1 MLEGETQFRQFAR
14 IAQNYAVLVSEIVRK
29 ADSFQPSDVCR
40 DCRDIR
46 KVDSYVTSGAAA
58 AVPQIK
64 TIATNAKVPARIIA
78 TVLSRLLFLAE
89 FLESRIAAQRI
100 PNRIEPK

>member
-1 MLEGETQFRQFAR
+1 M
-14 IAQNYAVLVSEIVRK
+14 SEIVRK

-89 FLESRIAAQRI
+89 FLETRII
-100 PNRIEPK
+100 PKRIEHRIESEQRRSERRVRGQCTTVRCRE